1 MYAGAIL
8 LFVGTPLLL
17 GSWYGLIGAAVIIR
31 AVLRSHHDRGAH
43 ARAELEGYTEY
54 AASVP
59 YRLIP
64 GVW

>member
-1 MYAGAIL
+1 M
-8 LFVGTPLLL
+8 
-17 GSWYGLIGAAVIIR
+17 VIIGLFCVR
-31 AVLRSHHDRGAH
+31 ITIEERTL
-43 ARAELEGYTEY
+43 RAELEGYTEY